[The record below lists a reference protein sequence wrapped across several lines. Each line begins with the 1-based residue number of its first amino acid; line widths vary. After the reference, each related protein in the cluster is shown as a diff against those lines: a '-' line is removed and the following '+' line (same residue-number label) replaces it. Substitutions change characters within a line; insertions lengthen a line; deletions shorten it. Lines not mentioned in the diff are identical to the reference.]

1 MPRSAAPAAAATA
14 VLLLVC
20 VAAISHLNERSRRA
34 ELAELSKLASF
45 DRWGIPIDEAV
56 DNAPGPRATRA
67 ARKAATDKSMLKVVQ
82 ELEDKM
88 DTLSAKVNALDA
100 HGATRHAVKQP
111 VQKQAVRVVRDGASE
126 AEMSALKTID
136 ADIQRL
142 IAVDTARASSVAQRK
157 REPRQEDS
165 RKEAD
170 EGKEVSKER
179 AAQRLERKALE
190 LKEVEQRT
198 MEAVKDAMVRQRAI
212 DLKEAAAETERRRS
226 RPRQTGHSQPPRAHE
241 AAATTPRTSRKHV
254 REDAP
259 ESRLPQAHGKWGRRD
274 GEEFDTYMGRS
285 RSRGDDDDLAAA
297 HAAHRRGAHLSTAV
311 AASSHKLDARVG
323 SIRSEVVRLQNREE
337 YLEGQER
344 QALNELPAI
353 SNDEAH
359 AQSAVASTMQTL
371 QIAKDRRVLA
381 QRAVADDHYSTGPMQ
396 ALEDRR
402 TLVAATATE
411 EKVRAKRKDD
421 LHARHE
427 GLHHA
432 RE

>member
-56 DNAPGPRATRA
+56 DNAPGPGTTRA

-198 MEAVKDAMVRQRAI
+198 MEAVKDAMARQRAF
-212 DLKEAAAETERRRS
+212 DLKEAAAESERRRS
-226 RPRQTGHSQPPRAHE
+226 RPRDASTRRA
-241 AAATTPRTSRKHV
+241 RGG
-254 REDAP
+254 
-259 ESRLPQAHGKWGRRD
+259 RLRIVDDRRARA
-274 GEEFDTYMGRS
+274 RS
-285 RSRGDDDDLAAA
+285 RSRRDRHRYRRARRDVARANASTGTVCLVAHASRRNARARRVARSRSESVESAGTSDNGCDLPARNVRSFTVIRHTVEIGDDDSRRARSVPAEIHSRFGAAQRGPSWCGHPPTWPSGRSWKIRIIRFLSPA
-297 HAAHRRGAHLSTAV
+297 LSPRALRQSNRRRASTA
-311 AASSHKLDARVG
+311 S
-323 SIRSEVVRLQNREE
+323 
-337 YLEGQER
+337 
-344 QALNELPAI
+344 
-353 SNDEAH
+353 
-359 AQSAVASTMQTL
+359 
-371 QIAKDRRVLA
+371 
-381 QRAVADDHYSTGPMQ
+381 
-396 ALEDRR
+396 
-402 TLVAATATE
+402 
-411 EKVRAKRKDD
+411 
-421 LHARHE
+421 
-427 GLHHA
+427 
-432 RE
+432 

>member
-34 ELAELSKLASF
+34 ELAELSKLELF

-157 REPRQEDS
+157 REPRQDDS

-198 MEAVKDAMVRQRAI
+198 MEAVKDAMARQRAI
-212 DLKEAAAETERRRS
+212 DLKEAAAESERRRS
-226 RPRQTGHSQPPRAHE
+226 RPRQTGHSQPPRTHE

-259 ESRLPQAHGKWGRRD
+259 ESRLPQA
-274 GEEFDTYMGRS
+274 
-285 RSRGDDDDLAAA
+285 
-297 HAAHRRGAHLSTAV
+297 
-311 AASSHKLDARVG
+311 
-323 SIRSEVVRLQNREE
+323 
-337 YLEGQER
+337 
-344 QALNELPAI
+344 
-353 SNDEAH
+353 
-359 AQSAVASTMQTL
+359 
-371 QIAKDRRVLA
+371 
-381 QRAVADDHYSTGPMQ
+381 
-396 ALEDRR
+396 
-402 TLVAATATE
+402 
-411 EKVRAKRKDD
+411 
-421 LHARHE
+421 
-427 GLHHA
+427 
-432 RE
+432 